1 MVPVYLP
8 SRLRRGMQENFLC
21 SIFSSVWRKVSF
33 SKMYATSLFGVKKNK
48 MFTFVNT
55 PLILIWQ
62 LQISGWD
69 PEIFILASYGG
80 SIWKMLLWL

>member
-55 PLILIWQ
+55 PLNLIWQ
-62 LQISGWD
+62 LQISD
-69 PEIFILASYGG
+69 
-80 SIWKMLLWL
+80 